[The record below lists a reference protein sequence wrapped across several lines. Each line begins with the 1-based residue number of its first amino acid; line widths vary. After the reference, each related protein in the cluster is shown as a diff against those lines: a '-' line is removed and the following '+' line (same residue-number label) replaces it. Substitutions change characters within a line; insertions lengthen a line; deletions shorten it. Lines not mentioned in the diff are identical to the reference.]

1 MTAGNLDA
9 FIRLH
14 RHAADSDVANSSSS
28 SISMFLFYL
37 FFLATQKL
45 GCAKNKTLRFVSYIS
60 ELMVTCGKFLTCWFR
75 LCMSISTCCNM
86 KSTTVE
92 LHITPKLV
100 SNH

>member
-14 RHAADSDVANSSSS
+14 RHAADSDVANSSGG

-45 GCAKNKTLRFVSYIS
+45 GCAKNT
-60 ELMVTCGKFLTCWFR
+60 M
-75 LCMSISTCCNM
+75 
-86 KSTTVE
+86 
-92 LHITPKLV
+92 KLV
-100 SNH
+100 VSEN

>member
-45 GCAKNKTLRFVSYIS
+45 GCAKK
-60 ELMVTCGKFLTCWFR
+60 LMVTCGKFLTSWFQ
-75 LCMSISTCCNM
+75 LCM
-86 KSTTVE
+86 
-92 LHITPKLV
+92 
-100 SNH
+100 